1 MKNLESYH
9 IIGFLV
15 AYLSLYQHTLLQLP
29 QITLQKPIYLLCAL
43 APLFM
48 VASSSD
54 CSALEQLVLVLAYAF
69 FIRGISTIVYL
80 KNENPT
86 IVTLE
91 NYGHMVFLISILMLI
106 YNKKTNIYGSYA
118 AMAVFSIV
126 SLLSNK
132 VTLSFCVHDYI
143 LLHLLF
149 FFTK

>member
-1 MKNLESYH
+1 MKSLESYH
-9 IIGFLV
+9 IVGFLI
-15 AYLSLYQHTLLQLP
+15 AYLSLYDHHMLQLP
-29 QITLQKPIYLLCAL
+29 QITLQKQIYLLCAL
-43 APLFM
+43 APLLM

-54 CSALEQLVLVLAYAF
+54 CGTLEQLVLVLAYAF

-80 KNENPT
+80 KNEKST
-86 IVTLE
+86 EVTLE
-91 NYGHMVFLISILMLI
+91 NYGHMVFLISTLMLI
-106 YNKKTNIYGSYA
+106 YNKKTNLYGSYA
-118 AMAVFSIV
+118 AMAAFSTL